1 MQTDLL
7 QQFADRLD
15 SAFDA
20 SGVDAIEGSAGAL
33 AELAASPVIPA
44 AVATELAILERDG
57 NTSAAQ
63 WNGAEL
69 VLAARSRWLLAVS
82 FYRNRIESTV
92 TSVPNVGLVS
102 LLSGEAEMTLFDLPR
117 GFDPDRFDRQA
128 RLGSASSH
136 ALGEAPLLVDGR
148 RHAVRMK
155 VARPS
160 VVLRLFSS
168 HISDFQWR
176 FDAGTGMPLDMS
188 VAQQSDTELESM
200 MQMVAALGTPNATQ
214 LLESLCGHRNHTIRW
229 KAIQLLARRD
239 RDAAIERLHHATGD
253 PHPEIR
259 HAATTTLARL
269 EGEPA

>member
-1 MQTDLL
+1 MDLL

-15 SAFDA
+15 SAFDTA
-20 SGVDAIEGSAGAL
+20 GVDAIEGAAGAL
-33 AELAASPVIPA
+33 AELAASPVTRA
-44 AVATELAILERDG
+44 AVAKELAILRRDG
-57 NTSAAQ
+57 NTSSAQ

-102 LLSGEAEMTLFDLPR
+102 LLSGEADMTLFDLPR
-117 GFDPDRFDRQA
+117 GFDPDRFDPQA
-128 RLGSASSH
+128 RLGAAFSRPLADT
-136 ALGEAPLLVDGR
+136 PLLVDGR

-176 FDAGTGMPLDMS
+176 FDEHTGAPLDMS

-200 MQMVAALGTPNATQ
+200 MQMVAALATPNATH
-214 LLESLCGHRNHTIRW
+214 LLEALCDHRNHTIRW
-229 KAIQLLARRD
+229 KAVQLLARRD
-239 RDAAIERLHHATGD
+239 RDAAVARLRRATGD
-253 PHPEIR
+253 PHPEIC
-259 HAATTTLARL
+259 HAATATLARL